1 VELVV
6 EVAQEQLAIMDHH
19 QELVVM
25 AVLDPP
31 LQLLVLL

>member
-6 EVAQEQLAIMDHH
+6 AVAQEQLAIMDHH
-19 QELVVM
+19 QESAAT